1 VLGGAFLVLASII
14 EAACATGG
22 AITPYTGGSATSSHH
37 SSAHATASSSSAATS
52 GSGGGTTANHD
63 FTTAKPITVD
73 GMAIAGALA
82 DLDTPDYYVF
92 TGKKGDRLVM
102 GALAEILAS
111 STNTF
116 DPSVIDTV
124 VTVYDATKT
133 AVASN
138 NEPWPSDSTDAQLY
152 LQLPAD
158 GSYFI
163 QVEDCNLYAATRPG
177 VVCNDAHRSS
187 VASFDYQVFVLHTSD
202 ASYPEVNAGTGQ
214 DGTTARAV
222 SFTYA
227 MPIGGKPGQYGFYVI
242 DGAFDSVSNTHV
254 FMFTPPMDTAIAPG
268 ERARAE
274 FFVEAPF
281 ADDGDGSTANV
292 TAWVT
297 DDAAGMHVLAEA
309 NQKYF
314 TSGDD
319 TTGGPLDLSLPITLG
334 TTYYLF
340 VQSEAPVASTTDY
353 YFIQHT
359 IGDYF
364 IGQAELEGPT
374 AEGMNDTPQTAETL
388 AAPNAG
394 FPGVFAV
401 DGNISAPGMAM
412 TPDLDWFKMVVPAMA
427 SEGTVACDVDR
438 VGSGLGGFTATFYD
452 LTGMTMLGP
461 PIGPEMPD
469 PTTRF
474 TAPSPISVTAGQPVY
489 LKLAAQTQET
499 MDQGTHY
506 RCFVQFQ

>member
-1 VLGGAFLVLASII
+1 VLGGALLVLASII

-22 AITPYTGGSATSSHH
+22 AISPGAGGGATSAH
-37 SSAHATASSSSAATS
+37 SSAHATTAASSTGATS

-63 FTTAKPITVD
+63 FGTAKTITVD
-73 GMAIAGALA
+73 GMAIAGALT
-82 DLDTPDYYVF
+82 DLDTADYYVF
-92 TGKKGDRLVM
+92 TGKKGDRLVL

-116 DPSVIDTV
+116 DPTVIDTV
-124 VTVYDATKT
+124 VTVFDATKT

-152 LQLPAD
+152 VQLPAD

-163 QVEDCNLYAATRPG
+163 QVEDCNHYAATRPG
-177 VVCNDAHRSS
+177 VVCNDANRAA
-187 VASFDYQVFVLHTSD
+187 VASLDYQVLVLHTND

-214 DGTTARAV
+214 DGTTAKAV

-227 MPIGGKPGQYGFYVI
+227 VPIGGKPGQYGFYVI
-242 DGAFDSVSNTHV
+242 DGAFDSTSDTHV
-254 FMFTPPMDTAIAPG
+254 FMFTPPMDTIVAPG

-281 ADDGDGSTANV
+281 TDDGDGSTANV

-309 NQKYF
+309 DQKYF

-340 VQSEAPVASTTDY
+340 VQSEAPTAGSTDY

-364 IGQAELEGPT
+364 IGEAELEGPT
-374 AEGMNDTPQTAETL
+374 AEGLNDTPQTAETL
-388 AAPNAG
+388 VAPSPG

-412 TPDLDWFKMVVPAMA
+412 TPDIDYFKMVVPAMMSA
-427 SEGTVACDVDR
+427 GTVACDVDR

-452 LTGMTMLGP
+452 LTGTTMLGP
-461 PIGPEMPD
+461 VVGPEMPD

-499 MDQGTHY
+499 MDHGTHY
-506 RCFVQFQ
+506 RCFIQFQ